1 MASINTYIQFSTRTM
16 PAISEDNA
24 STEDSN
30 CDIDDML
37 DEAMDDSG
45 SVAFTEEGPTPP
57 KNARRSAVSVG
68 TSGAS
73 PTSSAASWEFTTPQA
88 GLARRVRVF
97 QLIGPIMSNVD
108 SFNLTDKSMIL
119 SASTRFP
126 DSSRRR
132 NGPGLPQGRA
142 SADRGPGGEQTPAH
156 GVLLQKAE
164 GQRQR
169 DPVAQG
175 RQKWCH
181 AFDN

>member
-1 MASINTYIQFSTRTM
+1 MHIFTQLSTRTM

-68 TSGAS
+68 TSAAS

-88 GLARRVRVF
+88 GQARRVRVF
-97 QLIGPIMSNVD
+97 QLMAS
-108 SFNLTDKSMIL
+108 IL
-119 SASTRFP
+119 SNM
-126 DSSRRR
+126 DSL
-132 NGPGLPQGRA
+132 N
-142 SADRGPGGEQTPAH
+142 
-156 GVLLQKAE
+156 
-164 GQRQR
+164 
-169 DPVAQG
+169 
-175 RQKWCH
+175 
-181 AFDN
+181 